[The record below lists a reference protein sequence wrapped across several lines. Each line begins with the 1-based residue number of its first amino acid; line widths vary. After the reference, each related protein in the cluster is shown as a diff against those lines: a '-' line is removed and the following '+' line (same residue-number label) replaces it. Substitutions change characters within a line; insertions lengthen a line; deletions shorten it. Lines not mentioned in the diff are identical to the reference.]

1 MTELA
6 PQIVDAFLTGA
17 HLGHITTLNP
27 DGSPHSTV
35 VWLGVEDGEV
45 VCGHLSDGYRKLRN
59 VARDPRVS
67 ITVELPT
74 SSPGGFQHHLVI
86 EGRARLTEG
95 GGAELVQQL
104 AHVYLGPDVVFPGPG
119 APDGF
124 VLRTTVQRVRGVF
137 PDQTANDS
145 T

>member
-1 MTELA
+1 MAQLT
-6 PQIVDAFLTGA
+6 PQIVDAFLAGPQ
-17 HLGHITTLNP
+17 LGHITTVNP

-45 VCGHLSDGYRKLRN
+45 VCAHLSDGYRKLRN

-74 SSPGGFQHHLVI
+74 ISPSGFQHHVVI
-86 EGRARLTEG
+86 EGRARLTDG
-95 GGAELVQQL
+95 GGAALVQEL
-104 AHVYLGPDVVFPGPG
+104 ARIYLGPDVVFPGPE

-124 VLRTTVQRVRGVF
+124 VLRTTVERVGGVY
-137 PDQTANDS
+137 PDQG
-145 T
+145 